1 MCCGCTPRVLPH
13 SGGRR
18 ALPCWTWG
26 RCWLSHSLAVGGD
39 ASPLPLAVGS
49 FRSCTDRRPGSQ
61 PLGCALPPARQ
72 LQHRLHLALPRP
84 SPSGHSLS
92 LGLLSL
98 SPPPPSPSLFWCS
111 SRRLYPAPPA
121 FPAPV
126 PALGAPLSYLT
137 EGLTAAG
144 EGFVVGNPSLVKPSP
159 ADLESSD
166 TGEQSSFP
174 FFVAP
179 LYCASPFIITLPF

>member
-72 LQHRLHLALPRP
+72 LQHCLHLTLPRP

-98 SPPPPSPSLFWCS
+98 SPPPPPLSLFWCS

-126 PALGAPLSYLT
+126 PALGAPT
-137 EGLTAAG
+137 FAAR
-144 EGFVVGNPSLVKPSP
+144 STRSP
-159 ADLESSD
+159 AAALLSWLPVSGMPVQEL
-166 TGEQSSFP
+166 QSHS
-174 FFVAP
+174 P
-179 LYCASPFIITLPF
+179 LQANEVS